1 MSVFDN
7 DLPTKCN
14 PDKKGKKRKKTSHIV
29 SLIQDTWKS
38 NAIKIKWNFSKL
50 PLKMCRLVGCLREA
64 VEHGGWTVNV
74 ITFFAILVASFVK
87 NIILPRVS
95 IPTLLLRI
103 GAFNFEFYI
112 KK

>member
-14 PDKKGKKRKKTSHIV
+14 PDKKGKKRKKKSHIV

-38 NAIKIKWNFSKL
+38 NNSIKIKWNFSKL

-87 NIILPRVS
+87 NII
-95 IPTLLLRI
+95 T
-103 GAFNFEFYI
+103 
-112 KK
+112 

>member
-1 MSVFDN
+1 MIYPPNVILIKN
-7 DLPTKCN
+7 ERKE
-14 PDKKGKKRKKTSHIV
+14 KKIT

-38 NAIKIKWNFSKL
+38 NSIKIKWNFSKL

-87 NIILPRVS
+87 NII
-95 IPTLLLRI
+95 T
-103 GAFNFEFYI
+103 
-112 KK
+112 

>member
-1 MSVFDN
+1 MQVFYH
-7 DLPTKCN
+7 
-14 PDKKGKKRKKTSHIV
+14 RKKSCCLHGRMCLFLIMIYPPNVILIKKERKEKKSHIV

-38 NAIKIKWNFSKL
+38 NSIKIKWNFSKL

-87 NIILPRVS
+87 NIIL
-95 IPTLLLRI
+95 
-103 GAFNFEFYI
+103 E
-112 KK
+112 